1 MYPACPGIVSP
12 MARNDQLIR
21 QHKVLQILERVR
33 FGKTIQELHDDVV
46 EELGLPSLHNRTL
59 KRDLEALQAA
69 GFDVD
74 HHDSPRGKVWKLGP
88 LAKTTTHIS
97 FSSTELIALALGR
110 ELMHPLSG
118 TQFGSGIESFWNKVK
133 EEVPATVL
141 SHYEKYRKTFR
152 VQGLPIKS
160 YESKQ
165 GIIKTINR
173 GILEHRLLEVVYQSE
188 GKPSKT
194 RKIEPYEVILFRS
207 SLYTIAAA
215 HEDEDEKTRVRVW
228 KLDRFEKAT
237 ILDEWFKPP
246 EDLDMDEFFGSSQTI
261 FRSSDDETPYKVRL
275 TSRAAVWVTEEPW
288 HPEQTIEKI
297 SDEHSVLTVPVS
309 NPRDAIPRI
318 LQLGSDAELLSPEE
332 ARKDLISIANEMLEQ
347 YKD

>member
-1 MYPACPGIVSP
+1 
-12 MARNDQLIR
+12 MARNEQLIR
-21 QHKVLQILERVR
+21 QHKIMQVLERVR
-33 FGKTIQELHDDVV
+33 FGKTIKELHEEVV
-46 EELGLPSLHNRTL
+46 DELGLQSLHTRTI

-74 HHDSPRGKVWKLGP
+74 QHDSPRGKVWKLGP

-97 FSSTELIALALGR
+97 FSATELIALALGR
-110 ELMHPLSG
+110 ELMHPLTG

-133 EEVPATVL
+133 EEVPSSVL

-173 GILEHRLLEVVYQSE
+173 GILEHRVLEIVYQSE
-188 GKPSKT
+188 GKPAKT

-215 HEDEDEKTRVRVW
+215 NEDENEKSRVRVW

-237 ILDEWFKPP
+237 ILDEWFKRPV
-246 EDLDMDEFFGSSQTI
+246 DLDVDEFFGSSQSI
-261 FRSSDDETPYKVRL
+261 FRSNEDDGPYKVKL
-275 TSRAAVWVTEEPW
+275 NARATVWATEEPW
-288 HPEQTIEKI
+288 HPEQTIEEI
-297 SDEHSVLTVPVS
+297 SDSHSVLTIPSS
-309 NPRDAIPRI
+309 NPREIIPKI
-318 LQLGSDAELLSPEE
+318 LSFGSDAELLAPEE
-332 ARKDLISIANEMLEQ
+332 ARQELKETAKQIAQQ
-347 YKD
+347 YID

>member
-1 MYPACPGIVSP
+1 
-12 MARNDQLIR
+12 MARNEQLIR
-21 QHKVLQILERVR
+21 QHKIMQILERVR
-33 FGKTIQELHDDVV
+33 FGKTIQELHDDVI

-74 HHDSPRGKVWKLGP
+74 QHDSPRGKIWKLGP

-118 TQFGSGIESFWNKVK
+118 TQFGSGIDTFWNKVK

-173 GILEHRLLEVVYQSE
+173 GILEHRVLEVVYQSE
-188 GKPSKT
+188 NKPAKT

-215 HEDEDEKTRVRVW
+215 HDDEDEKSRVRVW
-228 KLDRFEKAT
+228 KLDRFSKAT

-261 FRSSDDETPYKVRL
+261 FRSSDDETPYKVKL
-275 TSRAAVWVTEEPW
+275 TSRATVWVTEEPW
-288 HPEQTIEKI
+288 HPEQVIEKI
-297 SDEHSVLTVPVS
+297 SDTHSVLTVPVS
-309 NPRDAIPRI
+309 NPRNI
-318 LQLGSDAELLSPEE
+318 LPKILALGADAELLSPEDRRQE
-332 ARKDLISIANEMLEQ
+332 LKVTAKEMVEH
-347 YKD
+347 YED

>member
-1 MYPACPGIVSP
+1 M
-12 MARNDQLIR
+12 
-21 QHKVLQILERVR
+21 QILERVR
-33 FGKTIQELHDDVV
+33 FGKTIAELNEDVT

-74 HHDSPRGKVWKLGP
+74 QHDSPRGKIWKLGP

-118 TQFGSGIESFWNKVK
+118 TQFGSGIETFWNKVK

-160 YESKQ
+160 YENKQ

-173 GILEHRLLEVVYQSE
+173 GILEHRILEVVYKSE
-188 GKPSKT
+188 SSESKT
-194 RKIEPYEVILFRS
+194 RKIEPLEVILWRS

-215 HEDEDEKTRVRVW
+215 HEDENEKSRVRVW

-237 ILDEWFKPP
+237 LLDEWFKPP
-246 EDLDMDEFFGSSQTI
+246 EDLDMDSFFGSSLTI
-261 FRSSDDETPYKVRL
+261 FRSGEDQVDYKIKL
-275 TSRAAVWVTEEPW
+275 SSRATVWVSEDPW
-288 HPEQTIEKI
+288 HPDQKIEEQSET
-297 SDEHSVLTVPVS
+297 HSLLTVPVF
-309 NPRDAIPRI
+309 NPRDIIPKI
-318 LQLGSDAELLSPEE
+318 LSLGPDAELMSPDE
-332 ARKDLISIANEMLEQ
+332 ARLELQEMILEMQKQ

>member
-1 MYPACPGIVSP
+1 
-12 MARNDQLIR
+12 MARNEQLIR

-46 EELGLPSLHNRTL
+46 EELGLASLHNRTL
-59 KRDLEALQAA
+59 KRDLVALQAA

-74 HHDSPRGKVWKLGP
+74 QHDSPRGKVWKLGP
-88 LAKTTTHIS
+88 LAKTTTRIS
-97 FSSTELIALALGR
+97 FSSTELIALAIGR
-110 ELMHPLSG
+110 ELLHPLSG

-133 EEVPATVL
+133 EEVPSTVL
-141 SHYEKYRKTFR
+141 GHYEKYRKTFR

-173 GILEHRLLEVVYQSE
+173 GILEHRVLEVVYQSE

-237 ILDEWFKPP
+237 LLDEWFKPS
-246 EDLDMDEFFGSSQTI
+246 EDLDMDSFFGSSQTI
-261 FRSSDDETPYKVRL
+261 FRSSEDETPYKIRL
-275 TSRAAVWVTEEPW
+275 TARAAVWVTEEPW
-288 HPEQTIEKI
+288 HPEQTIETV
-297 SDEHSVLTVPVS
+297 SDEHAVLTVPVS
-309 NPRDAIPRI
+309 NPRNVLPRI
-318 LQLGSDAELLSPEE
+318 LALGADAELLSPEE
-332 ARKDLISIANEMLEQ
+332 ARQELRAVAREMVEQ

>member
-1 MYPACPGIVSP
+1 
-12 MARNDQLIR
+12 MARNEQLIR
-21 QHKVLQILERVR
+21 QHKIMQILERVR
-33 FGKTIQELHDDVV
+33 FGKTIQELHDDVI

-74 HHDSPRGKVWKLGP
+74 QHDSARGKIWKLGP
-88 LAKTTTHIS
+88 LAKTTTRIS

-118 TQFGSGIESFWNKVK
+118 TQFGSGIETFWNKVK

-173 GILEHRLLEVVYQSE
+173 GILEHRVLEVVYQSE
-188 GKPSKT
+188 DKPSKT

-215 HEDEDEKTRVRVW
+215 NEVEDEKSRVRVW
-228 KLDRFEKAT
+228 KLDRFAKAT

-246 EDLDMDEFFGSSQTI
+246 EDLNIDEFFGSSQTI
-261 FRSSDDETPYKVRL
+261 FRSSDDETPYKVKL
-275 TSRAAVWVTEEPW
+275 TSRASVWLTEEPW

-297 SDEHSVLTVPVS
+297 SDTHSVLTVPVS
-309 NPRDAIPRI
+309 NPRDILPRI
-318 LQLGSDAELLSPEE
+318 LGLGADAELLSPEE
-332 ARKDLISIANEMLEQ
+332 ARRDLKATAEEMVGH
-347 YKD
+347 YDD

>member
-1 MYPACPGIVSP
+1 
-12 MARNDQLIR
+12 MARNEQLIR
-21 QHKVLQILERVR
+21 QHKIMQILERVR
-33 FGKTIQELHDDVV
+33 FGKTIQELHDDVI

-74 HHDSPRGKVWKLGP
+74 QHDSPRGKIWKLGP

-118 TQFGSGIESFWNKVK
+118 TQFGSGIDSFWKKVK
-133 EEVPATVL
+133 DEVPATVL

-173 GILEHRLLEVVYQSE
+173 GILEHRILEVVYQSE

-194 RKIEPYEVILFRS
+194 RKIEPFEVILFRS
-207 SLYTIAAA
+207 SLYTIAAD
-215 HEDEDEKTRVRVW
+215 HEDENEKSRIRVW

-246 EDLDMDEFFGSSQTI
+246 EDLDMDEFFGSTQTI
-261 FRSSDDETPYKVRL
+261 FRSSDDETSYKVKL
-275 TSRAAVWVTEEPW
+275 SSRAAVWVTEDPW
-288 HPEQTIEKI
+288 HPEQTMEKI
-297 SDEHSVLTVPVS
+297 SDTHSVLTVPVS
-309 NPRDAIPRI
+309 NPRDALPRI
-318 LQLGSDAELLSPEE
+318 LRLGSDAELLSPEE
-332 ARKDLISIANEMLEQ
+332 ARQELQAIAKEMVQHYE
-347 YKD
+347 D

>member
-1 MYPACPGIVSP
+1 
-12 MARNDQLIR
+12 MARNEQLIR

-33 FGKTIQELHDDVV
+33 FGKTVQELNDDVV

-110 ELMHPLSG
+110 ELMHPLAG
-118 TQFGSGIESFWNKVK
+118 TQFGSGIETFWNKVK

-173 GILEHRLLEVVYQSE
+173 GILEHRLLEVVYKSE
-188 GKPSKT
+188 GKPPKT

-215 HEDEDEKTRVRVW
+215 HEDEDEKTRIRVW

-237 ILDEWFKPP
+237 ILDEWFKPA
-246 EDLDMDEFFGSSQTI
+246 EDLDMDEFFGSTQTI
-261 FRSSDDETPYKVRL
+261 FRSSDDETPYKVKL
-275 TSRAAVWVTEEPW
+275 SSRAAVWVTEDPW

-297 SDEHSVLTVPVS
+297 SDDHSVLTFPVS
-309 NPRDAIPRI
+309 NPRDALPRI
-318 LQLGSDAELLSPEE
+318 LQLGSDAELLSPEQ
-332 ARKDLISIANEMLEQ
+332 ARKEMIDIAKEMVQQ

>member
-1 MYPACPGIVSP
+1 
-12 MARNDQLIR
+12 MARNEQLIR

-33 FGKTIQELHDDVV
+33 FGKTVQELNDDVV
-46 EELGLPSLHNRTL
+46 EELGLASLHNRTL

-118 TQFGSGIESFWNKVK
+118 TQFGSGIESFWNKVR
-133 EEVPATVL
+133 EEVPSTVL

-246 EDLDMDEFFGSSQTI
+246 EDLDVDEFFGSTQTI
-261 FRSSDDETPYKVRL
+261 FRSSEDETPYKVKL
-275 TSRAAVWVTEEPW
+275 SARAAVWLTEDPW
-288 HPEQTIEKI
+288 HPEQTMEQI
-297 SDEHSVLTVPVS
+297 SDEHWVLTFPDS

-318 LQLGSDAELLSPEE
+318 MQLGSDAELLSPEP
-332 ARKDLISIANEMLEQ
+332 ARKELIDIAKEMIGQ